1 MASGDIV
8 YAEGVYRVNGTD
20 RSLGLFEV
28 ARALQA
34 GKPGAGSRQSLA
46 ATCDFKGRTPAYP
59 AGCAVCELEIDAQ
72 TGQVLSGSFLDYGI
86 SRADDLPSL
95 RVEHAEHPTAG
106 NPLRIKGGGEGGIV
120 PATGGPLPAPH
131 IAGLLKIQEMFGE
144 PGFAPTPINQQVL
157 GQKAGHHHA
166 NPVVHPT
173 FLQQLAHPRIH
184 KWISSFA
191 LFPSIEMLVS
201 KFA

>member
-1 MASGDIV
+1 MIEQGRAAAGALLEVASGDIV

-120 PATGGPLPAPH
+120 PATAAVLNALCDALVRARVNDLPMPATAAAVWQKTRG
-131 IAGLLKIQEMFGE
+131 ID
-144 PGFAPTPINQQVL
+144 TP
-157 GQKAGHHHA
+157 
-166 NPVVHPT
+166 
-173 FLQQLAHPRIH
+173 
-184 KWISSFA
+184 
-191 LFPSIEMLVS
+191 
-201 KFA
+201 

>member
-1 MASGDIV
+1 MISPATWRARLAGTLLVQGCGEVIEQGRAAAGALLEVASGDIV

-120 PATGGPLPAPH
+120 PATAAVLNALCDALVRARVNDLPMPATAAAVWQKTRG
-131 IAGLLKIQEMFGE
+131 ID
-144 PGFAPTPINQQVL
+144 TP
-157 GQKAGHHHA
+157 
-166 NPVVHPT
+166 
-173 FLQQLAHPRIH
+173 
-184 KWISSFA
+184 
-191 LFPSIEMLVS
+191 
-201 KFA
+201 